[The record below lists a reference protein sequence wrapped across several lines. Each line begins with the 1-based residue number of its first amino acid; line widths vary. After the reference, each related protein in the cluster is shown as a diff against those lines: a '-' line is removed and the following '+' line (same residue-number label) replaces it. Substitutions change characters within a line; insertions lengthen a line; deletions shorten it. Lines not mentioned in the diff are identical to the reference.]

1 MPDVNSPLWLKDF
14 AGSSVEL
21 HCLMPNGMYIRL
33 QANRYLTLHE
43 IKDELFDEASKQPF
57 YWALQDKSMYY
68 IEIINGNSQ
77 REVSFDESRTLLDA
91 NPFFCILNLLE
102 RKKEKPDE
110 QIQSSIKKIIGK
122 SNLHDLKSSEVT
134 DFRWKMKNFVEDVI
148 RERESKSWLEKMLC
162 KFPPRLSLGTKLP
175 NTIKGDA
182 FDISV
187 KFNGSNEWSYKFRIG
202 FNVNAAELLK
212 LALTKKATNT
222 NTKTEDPNN
231 YLLKVCGQQEFFLGD
246 HALVY
251 FTHIQEAL
259 ARETSPI
266 VIVVPLSYL
275 DTSNGMID
283 MLQDDMAR
291 IDLKPPRPGSA
302 SASTMTLRKRG
313 KYMSAWDVKGKF
325 SIYIKSISKLN
336 CERDSVVGVRV
347 GIFHGGKPM
356 CDQKSTPEK
365 MVNVEED
372 VCTCQWEEEP
382 LEFDITVA
390 DIPRMARLC
399 FVVYER
405 SRNAKRK
412 SALNPLAWV
421 NTTVYDFKGQ
431 LQQGANTLYMWHDDV
446 QVDSND
452 FLRPLGT
459 VVGNPLTSECT
470 SLSIAFPQI
479 EMDKVILYPSMET
492 IMKYAE
498 PALKDSPELAA
509 LNQSHRNSLE
519 TLRANFERDPRT
531 ELHDQDKKSLWRL
544 RHTCMQEFPDMLPK
558 LLECLEWNDRQQ
570 VADAISLVRQWPI
583 LPADKALELLD
594 YAYADQT
601 VRSFAVECIAKVSDE
616 ELSLYQLQLVQ
627 ALKHESYLYCDLAML
642 LVRKAILN
650 KRIGH
655 FFFWHLKS
663 EMEVPNISVRF
674 GLILES
680 YCLGSLKLVPVFLK
694 QLDWL
699 MKLQYLEENVRL
711 KPNKE
716 KQRAALHEI
725 LQENHAK
732 EAFNN
737 IVSPLDPTFHC
748 KKVIVD
754 KCRVMDSKMKPLWIV
769 FQNADI
775 HGNDIYIIYKNGDD
789 LRQDMLTLQMLR
801 IMDQLWKREGLDFRM
816 IPYNCISTESRVGLI
831 EVVLNAETIANIQ
844 KEKGMFSATSAFR
857 KGSLLAWL
865 KDHNNTEGQ
874 LNKAIEE
881 FTWSCAGYC
890 VATFV
895 LGIADRHSDN
905 IMVKKTGQLFH
916 IDFGHIL
923 GHFKEKFG
931 FRRERVPFVLTH
943 DFVHVINKGQAK
955 DKATEFLHF
964 RSLCEKAFM
973 ILRKQGCLILSLFAM
988 MISTGLPEL
997 SSEKDLMYLQETL
1010 ALQKTEEEALE
1021 HFRSKFDEALSNS
1034 WKTSLNWASH
1044 NFAKNNK
1051 Q

>member
-1 MPDVNSPLWLKDF
+1 MPDANAPLWLKDF
-14 AGSSVEL
+14 KDSNVQL
-21 HCLMPNGMYIRL
+21 HCLMPNGMYIML
-33 QANRYLTLHE
+33 HANRCATLHE
-43 IKDELFDEASKQPF
+43 IKDELFDEASKQPL
-57 YWALQDKSMYY
+57 YWALQDKSTYN
-68 IEIINGNSQ
+68 IEIINCLSQ
-77 REVSFDESRTLLDA
+77 REVSYDESRTLLDV
-91 NPFFCILNLLE
+91 NPFMCLVNLIE
-102 RKKEKPDE
+102 SKTEKPDE
-110 QIQSSIKKIIGK
+110 QIQNSIKKIIGK
-122 SNLHDLKSSEVT
+122 TNLHDLKSSEVT
-134 DFRWKMKNFVEDVI
+134 DFRWKMKNYVEDVL
-148 RERESKSWLEKMLC
+148 RESENKSWLEKISS
-162 KFPPRLSLGTKLP
+162 KYPPRLSLGIKLP
-175 NTIKGDA
+175 SSIKGDA
-182 FDISV
+182 FDVVV
-187 KFNGSNEWSYKFRIG
+187 KSYDSNEWSYKFRIG

-222 NTKTEDPNN
+222 NSKLEDPNN
-231 YLLKVCGQQEFFLGD
+231 YLLKVCGQHEFLLGD
-246 HALVY
+246 HPLIY

-259 ARETSPI
+259 AKEAAPV
-266 VIVVPLSYL
+266 VIVVPVSYL
-275 DTSNGMID
+275 SAGNELDI
-283 MLQDDMAR
+283 LQENMAR
-291 IDLKPPRPGSA
+291 LDMKPPRPGSA
-302 SASTMTLRKRG
+302 SSSTMTLRKRG
-313 KYMSAWDVKGKF
+313 KYLSSWEAVGKF
-325 SIYIKSISKLN
+325 SVLIKSINKLN
-336 CERDSVVGVRV
+336 CDKDSVVGVRV

-356 CDQKSTPEK
+356 CEQKSTSEK
-365 MVNVEED
+365 PVTMEED
-372 VCTCQWEEEP
+372 VCKCQWENEL

-390 DIPRMARLC
+390 NIPRMARLC
-399 FVVYER
+399 FVVYEKSR
-405 SRNAKRK
+405 SAKRK
-412 SALNPLAWV
+412 YALNPLAWV

-431 LQQGANTLYMWHDDV
+431 LQQGANTLYMWHEDL

-452 FLRPLGT
+452 LLRPLGT
-459 VVGNPLTSECT
+459 VVGNPLTSDCS
-470 SLSIAFPQI
+470 SLSVVFPLI
-479 EMDKVILYPSMET
+479 DPDKIVLYPYMDT
-492 IMKYAE
+492 ILKFAE
-498 PALKDSPELAA
+498 PVLNDSPELAA
-509 LNQSHRNSLE
+509 LNQGHLSILE
-519 TLRANFERDPRT
+519 NLRATFERDPRA
-531 ELHDQDKKSLWRL
+531 ELHDQDKKSFWRL
-544 RHTCMQEFPDMLPK
+544 RHICMQEFPDMLPK
-558 LLECLEWNDRQQ
+558 LLDCLEWNDRQQ
-570 VADAISLVRQWPI
+570 VADAISLVKQWPI
-583 LPADKALELLD
+583 LPAEKALELLD

-601 VRSFAVECIAKVSDE
+601 VRSYAVECISKVSDE
-616 ELSLYQLQLVQ
+616 ELSLYLLQLVQ
-627 ALKHESYLYCDLAML
+627 ALKHESYLHCDLALL
-642 LVRKAILN
+642 LVRKAIEN
-650 KRIGH
+650 QRIGH

-663 EMEVPNISVRF
+663 EMEVPHVSVRF
-674 GLILES
+674 GLILET
-680 YCLGSLKLVPVFLK
+680 YCQACVQHLPILQK
-694 QLDWL
+694 QMDWL
-699 MKLQYLEENVRL
+699 VKLQYLEEMVRL

-725 LQENHAK
+725 LLENHAK
-732 EAFNN
+732 EAFTN
-737 IVSPLDPTFHC
+737 ITSPLDPTFRC
-748 KKVIVD
+748 KKVVAE

-775 HGNDIYIIYKNGDD
+775 HGDDIYIIYKNGDD

-865 KDHNNTEGQ
+865 KDHNPTEAQ
-874 LNKAIEE
+874 LNKAIDE

-931 FRRERVPFVLTH
+931 FKRERVPFVLTH
-943 DFVHVINKGQAK
+943 DFVHVINKGQNK

-964 RSLCEKAFM
+964 RSLCEKAFIM
-973 ILRKQGCLILSLFAM
+973 LRRHGCLILSLFAM

-997 SSEKDLMYLQETL
+997 SSEKDLSYLQETL